1 MRMNP
6 QVIQQFKSMLNQAKM
21 AQNPQLFLN
30 QLLMSNPQIAQV
42 LEYIKQNGGN
52 AQTAFYNYAKQ
63 MGLDPQMVLNTMQ
76 Q

>member
-1 MRMNP
+1 
-6 QVIQQFKSMLNQAKM
+6 M

-42 LEYIKQNGGN
+42 LEYIKQNGGY